1 MKRKTIQSLFKQCER
16 QRTVFTI
23 PTYKNI
29 SVLWIKSRAEVLQ
42 DLRKMK
48 YLKQGGGGGI
58 SGGDLP
64 AGTEGGQ
71 DAVRDRKFK
80 LPQTGGVWSRIS
92 GAEKSLLQIPRHK
105 TDGSA
110 TKLEP
115 GLLALPL
122 GLTPIIHL

>member
-1 MKRKTIQSLFKQCER
+1 MKRKTTQTLFKQCEH

-48 YLKQGGGGGI
+48 YLKQGGDGGI

-64 AGTEGGQ
+64 VGTEGGQ

-80 LPQTGGVWSRIS
+80 LPQTGGFGPEFR
-92 GAEKSLLQIPRHK
+92 ELRNRCCRF
-105 TDGSA
+105 
-110 TKLEP
+110 P
-115 GLLALPL
+115 GTRQMAVQPS
-122 GLTPIIHL
+122 